1 MGKNGIIHCST
12 KINIDPQKV
21 VGRVKSDVDDALRIM
36 GENALA
42 DANRYV
48 KQTEAATLLKS
59 GRFEVEKNRLSLIWD
74 TPYAR
79 RQYLEIQTA
88 YKHPNPNA
96 RWRWAGYAQRRH
108 GKEWLAAF
116 QKRLGVKD

>member
-1 MGKNGIIHCST
+1 MGKGFIHCACQVHL
-12 KINIDPQKV
+12 DPQKV

-36 GENALA
+36 GEKALA

-59 GRFEVEKNRLSLIWD
+59 GRFEVENNSLELIWD

-79 RQYLEIQTA
+79 RQYLTIQTA
-88 YKHPNPNA
+88 YKRPNPNA
-96 RWRWAGYAQRRH
+96 RWRWAEYAQQRH